1 MNRQVT
7 SNKQVTNVTCLF
19 CTGNKSQTESL
30 RLGGLLPLY
39 VTKTHQKGEKRNGN
53 KENNKTASSGGATKS
68 KGRRLDDS
76 RSIKTGGAGVSQGG
90 SRQEMGRKP
99 TVYFSKQ

>member
-30 RLGGLLPLY
+30 GLGGLLPLY
-39 VTKTHQKGEKRNGN
+39 VTKLHQNREKRNGD
-53 KENNKTASSGGATKS
+53 KENSKQASSGGAAESKS
-68 KGRRLDDS
+68 RFVDDL
-76 RSIKTGGAGVSQGG
+76 RSVEIGGLSGSQ
-90 SRQEMGRKP
+90 SRQ
-99 TVYFSKQ
+99 